1 MYHAAAPSRI
11 RPSREIGQTSRS
23 KDLPTA
29 ASTLSRLST
38 AASSSRTLRQRGAP
52 RPTRSSASES
62 DEGHLRLRPSGARLR
77 PRMKTSVPLGSE
89 QPLERL
95 FVIVEHLHG
104 RPPSPITVVGEEE
117 ESHALIVP

>member
-1 MYHAAAPSRI
+1 
-11 RPSREIGQTSRS
+11 
-23 KDLPTA
+23 
-29 ASTLSRLST
+29 
-38 AASSSRTLRQRGAP
+38 
-52 RPTRSSASES
+52 
-62 DEGHLRLRPSGARLR
+62 
-77 PRMKTSVPLGSE
+77 MKTSVPLGSE